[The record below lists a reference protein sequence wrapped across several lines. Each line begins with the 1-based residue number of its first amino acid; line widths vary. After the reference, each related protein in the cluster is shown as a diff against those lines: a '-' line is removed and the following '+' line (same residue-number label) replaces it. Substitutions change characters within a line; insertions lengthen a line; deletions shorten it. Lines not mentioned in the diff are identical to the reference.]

1 MGYSWGACKRTF
13 TVHVMRRQ
21 SASFARGGGGV
32 LRYISHIGMCR
43 PTNSM
48 VFGFWFLRRFRL
60 KTLPILVW
68 NWVWFRGNYG
78 SVWRYL
84 SFQFQMS
91 EKERETRGFEMEF
104 KKSFLLLF

>member
-48 VFGFWFLRRFRL
+48 VFGFFFLVFA
-60 KTLPILVW
+60 P
-68 NWVWFRGNYG
+68 F
-78 SVWRYL
+78 S
-84 SFQFQMS
+84 S
-91 EKERETRGFEMEF
+91 ENFAHFGLELGMVSRELRECMEVF
-104 KKSFLLLF
+104 IVSIPDE